1 MKGYKTME
9 FKELL
14 SYAREYKAEMKN
26 DKYYDLRDFLE
37 LIQDFDTDDCNTF
50 EYIREDMNIS
60 DSAEICANGNYR
72 YYNDIYDLVAEELE
86 LYTAKSDILP
96 SWLNIDYRGTFDDLS
111 NYSNYVVCGS
121 DVMYSKILNYW
132 Y

>member
-1 MKGYKTME
+1 ME
-9 FKELL
+9 FKNLL
-14 SYAREYKAEMKN
+14 YYARQYKEEMKN
-26 DKYYDLRDFLE
+26 DKYYDLRNFLE

-60 DSAEICANGNYR
+60 DSAEICTNGNYR
-72 YYNDIYDLVAEELE
+72 YYDDIYDLVAEELE
-86 LYTAKSDILP
+86 LSNINQNDIP

-111 NYSNYVVCGS
+111 YYNNYIVCGS

>member
-1 MKGYKTME
+1 ME

-14 SYAREYKAEMKN
+14 SYARQYKEEMKN

-37 LIQDFDTDDCNTF
+37 LIQYFDTDDCNTF
-50 EYIREDMNIS
+50 EYIREDMNIFE
-60 DSAEICANGNYR
+60 SAEICNSGNYR

-96 SWLNIDYRGTFDDLS
+96 DWLNIDYRGTFDDLS
-111 NYSNYVVCGS
+111 YYNNYVICGS

>member
-1 MKGYKTME
+1 ME

-37 LIQDFDTDDCNTF
+37 LIQVFDTDDCNTF
-50 EYIREDMNIS
+50 EYIREDMNIQ

-72 YYNDIYDLVAEELE
+72 YYDDIYDLVEEQLD
-86 LYTAKSDILP
+86 LSNINQNDIP
-96 SWLNIDYRGTFDDLS
+96 SWLNINYRGTFDDLS
-111 NYSNYVVCGS
+111 FYNNYVVCGS
-121 DVMYSKILNYW
+121 DVMYSRILNYW

>member
-1 MKGYKTME
+1 ME
-9 FKELL
+9 FVELL
-14 SYAREYKAEMKN
+14 DYARQYKNEMKN

-37 LIQDFDTDDCNTF
+37 LIQDFDTDECDTF
-50 EYIREDMNIS
+50 EYIREDMNIQ
-60 DSAEICANGNYR
+60 DSAEICNKGNYR

-86 LYTAKSDILP
+86 LYTAKSDTLP
-96 SWLNIDYRGTFDDLS
+96 DWLNIDYRGTFDDLS
-111 NYSNYVVCGS
+111 YYNNYIVCGS

>member
-1 MKGYKTME
+1 ME

-14 SYAREYKAEMKN
+14 SYAREYKKEMKG

-50 EYIREDMNIS
+50 EYLREDMNIQ
-60 DSAEICANGNYR
+60 DSAEICKNGNYI

-96 SWLNIDYRGTFDDLS
+96 DWLNIDYRGTFDDLAYY
-111 NYSNYVVCGS
+111 NNYVVCGY